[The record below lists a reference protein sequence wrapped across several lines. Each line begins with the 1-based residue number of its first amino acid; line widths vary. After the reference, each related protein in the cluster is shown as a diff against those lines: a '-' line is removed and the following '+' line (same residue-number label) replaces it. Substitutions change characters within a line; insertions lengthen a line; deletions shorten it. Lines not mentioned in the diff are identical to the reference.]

1 MPKPDV
7 RYSPMHFIDELYKRN
22 QPQLAFNAET
32 VAEWKTWRRK
42 LKSKVLE
49 LLGGMDDPRCDLQ
62 PRVLERKQMDGYT
75 REKVVYSSRPEM
87 LVPAYILIP
96 DESVG
101 VASRVS
107 TPRATGPAERCFPA
121 VVCAS
126 GHGHGKD
133 DIVGLDEQG
142 HQRTSGSSYQN
153 DFAIQMVKRG
163 FIAIAPE
170 HAGFGERRDWC
181 DIEKGLGASCQQHSL
196 AAMLF
201 GRTNSGIRVYDVMR
215 CLDYLETRPEVDK
228 KRLGCLGISGGGL
241 VTLFSAAVDER
252 IQACLVSGYTN
263 LFRDCII
270 PIGHCVDNYIPNILC
285 YAEISDIAALAAP
298 RAFFAESGSRDP
310 IFPVKATRESFARI
324 KQTYDLLGIPE
335 KCGLHIFNDEHVFNG
350 TKGIPFLEKWLKG

>member
-22 QPQLAFNAET
+22 EPELAFHAET
-32 VAEWKTWRRK
+32 VEEWKKWRKK
-42 LKSKVLE
+42 LKSRVLD
-49 LLGGMDDPRCDLQ
+49 LLGGMDDPRCDLR
-62 PRVLERKQMDGYT
+62 PKVIERVQRDGYV
-75 REKVVYSSRPEM
+75 REKVVYSSRPQM
-87 LVPAYILIP
+87 LVPAYVLIP
-96 DESVG
+96 DG
-101 VASRVS
+101 VTAN
-107 TPRATGPAERCFPA
+107 APA

-133 DIVGLDEQG
+133 DLVGIDEHGQ
-142 HQRTSGSSYQN
+142 QRTEGSSYQH
-153 DFAIQMVKRG
+153 DFAIQMVRRG
-163 FIAIAPE
+163 FVAIAPE
-170 HAGFGERRDWC
+170 HAGFGERRDPW
-181 DIEKGLGASCQQHSL
+181 DIAKGVGGSCQQHSL
-196 AAMLF
+196 AALLF

-215 CLDYLETRPEVDK
+215 CLDYLETRPEVDS

-241 VTLFSAAVDER
+241 VTLFSAAVEDR

-270 PIGHCVDNYIPNILC
+270 PLAHCVDNYVPGLLK
-285 YAEISDIAALAAP
+285 YAEMCDVAALTAP

-324 KQTYDLLGIPE
+324 KRTYELLGIPD

-350 TKGIPFLEKWLKG
+350 TKGIPFLEKWL